1 MKEGV
6 VASADG
12 TDVAKGAMWVTQADL
27 DAFDAAIAEAQTIC
41 NRNST
46 AVQEYDAAIY
56 ALAEALGETGE
67 KPTGFL
73 GAQGKG
79 TQE

>member
-1 MKEGV
+1 V
-6 VASADG
+6 
-12 TDVAKGAMWVTQADL
+12 
-27 DAFDAAIAEAQTIC
+27 C

-56 ALAEALGETGE
+56 ALAQALGEAGE

-73 GAQGKG
+73 GAQGEG
-79 TQE
+79 TANG